1 MPLLPAQLRTG
12 QLTWLFQLEWAGQT
26 YHLAEEPVVFP
37 DVGGDVFYRAGF
49 EFAGSYEDALELF
62 ADKADPPS
70 IGITLHLGEI
80 VDVPLMIARGFDLTT
95 ALGTLQL
102 WLRDDDTASTEILDV
117 LSGHIRQPE
126 YGEASEPV
134 TASLEYQPALHRQEL
149 PSPTEKV
156 SDDTWA
162 AASDDLKGEYYP
174 RILGVPGDGSIY
186 STPGYR
192 VASSKILIA
201 GHAVAATQ
209 VAVTEVKGD
218 PATTASGRAVTHEQ
232 DSLGQTVATISIS
245 GTGVTDDADGEY
257 WIRWADADGGG
268 TPARG
273 GGTMR
278 GAGDVLQWLMEQS
291 DVEWD
296 RGRLAAIIDT
306 LNAFQI
312 DTAILSS
319 PDKRTD
325 PWEFAQDHILPILP
339 ISPRFKGANGLHFI
353 LWRYDATAAEA
364 VASIS
369 ADRGEAYRDGPVSY
383 SDYDDIINEIRL
395 GYAWNNQK
403 NKPTSVYVLTGDEK
417 TVVTEGAGSNL
428 HLRRSWTRYGPRVME
443 ASSEVIYSEA
453 TAAKVA
459 GWWARAFALPSRLF
473 VYRMSAAFG
482 FLELGDAVL
491 LTDSGIDLTER
502 LCLVESI
509 TWEPGGLGLLMG
521 LRSIEDPARD
531 NYSA

>member
-1 MPLLPAQLRTG
+1 M
-12 QLTWLFQLEWAGQT
+12 
-26 YHLAEEPVVFP
+26 
-37 DVGGDVFYRAGF
+37 
-49 EFAGSYEDALELF
+49 S
-62 ADKADPPS
+62 
-70 IGITLHLGEI
+70 
-80 VDVPLMIARGFDLTT
+80 
-95 ALGTLQL
+95 
-102 WLRDDDTASTEILDV
+102 
-117 LSGHIRQPE
+117 
-126 YGEASEPV
+126 
-134 TASLEYQPALHRQEL
+134 
-149 PSPTEKV
+149 
-156 SDDTWA
+156 
-162 AASDDLKGEYYP
+162 
-174 RILGVPGDGSIY
+174 
-186 STPGYR
+186 
-192 VASSKILIA
+192 
-201 GHAVAATQ
+201 
-209 VAVTEVKGD
+209 
-218 PATTASGRAVTHEQ
+218 VTHEQ

-245 GTGVTDDADGEY
+245 GSGVTDDADGEY
-257 WIRWADADGGG
+257 WVRWADADGGG

-325 PWEFAQDHILPILP
+325 PWEFAQDHLLPILP

-353 LWRYDATAAEA
+353 LWRYDATAAET

-383 SDYDDIINEIRL
+383 SDYDDIINEIRI

-443 ASSEVIYSEA
+443 ANSEVVYSEA

-531 NYSA
+531 SYSA